1 MLIKMNKSVILAKH
15 INFSYG
21 KTPILTDLSLSITT
35 GKIYGIIGPSGSG
48 KTTLIKAILGLIK
61 LNSGEL
67 SVFGQ
72 KIISRE
78 LIHIGYMP
86 QLTAL
91 YEDLTVFQNIDFFAR
106 MYGTK
111 NRTEIIHILL
121 KQVKLLDYKNQVIG
135 KLSGGQRQRVSLA
148 IALVH
153 NPPLILL
160 DEPTVGLDP
169 KLRFELWQYFEELS
183 RQGTTLLISSHT
195 MDDAN
200 HCQKIGFL
208 YDGSIVIEG
217 SPKELCES
225 IGNKKMTLEEV
236 FLHIISNS

>member
-1 MLIKMNKSVILAKH
+1 MLIKMNESVILAKH

-121 KQVKLLDYKNQVIG
+121 KQVKLLDYK
-135 KLSGGQRQRVSLA
+135 R
-148 IALVH
+148 
-153 NPPLILL
+153 
-160 DEPTVGLDP
+160 
-169 KLRFELWQYFEELS
+169 
-183 RQGTTLLISSHT
+183 
-195 MDDAN
+195 
-200 HCQKIGFL
+200 KIKRE
-208 YDGSIVIEG
+208 I
-217 SPKELCES
+217 
-225 IGNKKMTLEEV
+225 
-236 FLHIISNS
+236 

>member
-1 MLIKMNKSVILAKH
+1 MLIKMNESVILAKH

-236 FLHIISNS
+236 FLHIISNR

>member
-1 MLIKMNKSVILAKH
+1 MNESVILAKH

>member
-1 MLIKMNKSVILAKH
+1 MNESVILAQN
-15 INFSYG
+15 INFNHG
-21 KTPILTDLSLSITT
+21 KTHILKNLSLSINT
-35 GKIYGIIGPSGSG
+35 GEIYGIIGPSGSG
-48 KTTLIKAILGLIK
+48 KTTLLKAILGLLK
-61 LNSGEL
+61 LNSGKL
-67 SVFGQ
+67 NVFGQ

-78 LIHIGYMP
+78 LIRIGYMP
-86 QLTAL
+86 QLSAL

-106 MYGTK
+106 MYEIK
-111 NRTEIIHILL
+111 NRVEIIHTLL
-121 KQVKLLDYKNQVIG
+121 EQVKLLDHKNQAIG

-153 NPPLILL
+153 NPPLLLL

-169 KLRFELWQYFEELS
+169 QLRSELWQYFEKLS
-183 RQGTTLLISSHT
+183 GQATTLLISSHT

-208 YDGSIVIEG
+208 YDGSIVSEG

-225 IGNKKMTLEEV
+225 IENKKMTLEDV
-236 FLHIISNS
+236 FLDIVSNR